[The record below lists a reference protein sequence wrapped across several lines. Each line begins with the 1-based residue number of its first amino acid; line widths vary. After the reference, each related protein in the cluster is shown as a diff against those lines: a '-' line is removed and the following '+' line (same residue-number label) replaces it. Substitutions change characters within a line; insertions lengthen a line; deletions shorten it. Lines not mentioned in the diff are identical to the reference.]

1 MWKLEIIIKKEKD
14 VPNMVL
20 LPGILSLP
28 KCHDKELLNVCFIQ
42 KYQDHVQNQLLP
54 RMENSPTRYSFNPG
68 GGLGL
73 RPG

>member
-28 KCHDKELLNVCFIQ
+28 KCHDKELLN
-42 KYQDHVQNQLLP
+42 DHVQNQLLP
-54 RMENSPTRYSFNPG
+54 GMENSPTRYSFNPG

-73 RPG
+73 RTG